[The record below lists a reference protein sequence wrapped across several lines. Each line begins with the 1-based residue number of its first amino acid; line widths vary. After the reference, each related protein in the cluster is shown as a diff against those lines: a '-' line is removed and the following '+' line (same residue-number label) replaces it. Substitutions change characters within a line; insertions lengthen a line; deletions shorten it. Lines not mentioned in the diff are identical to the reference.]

1 MSSITTDMRNDVLV
15 ISIQGSFDLSC
26 FEQFHQSYPSDIS
39 HISSIEVNLG
49 QTNEIDSS
57 SMGMLVSLWKI
68 MGEQKGKVRV
78 VNASQS
84 IKELLEIGRIG
95 DFVDIL

>member
-1 MSSITTDMRNDVLV
+1 MSNITTEMRNDVLV
-15 ISIQGSFDLSC
+15 IRIQGSFDLNC
-26 FEQFHQSYPSDIS
+26 FEQFHQSYPSDIR
-39 HISSIEVNLG
+39 HISLIEVDLG
-49 QTNEIDSS
+49 QTNDIDSS

-78 VNASQS
+78 SNASQS
-84 IKELLEIGRIG
+84 IKDLLEIGRIG